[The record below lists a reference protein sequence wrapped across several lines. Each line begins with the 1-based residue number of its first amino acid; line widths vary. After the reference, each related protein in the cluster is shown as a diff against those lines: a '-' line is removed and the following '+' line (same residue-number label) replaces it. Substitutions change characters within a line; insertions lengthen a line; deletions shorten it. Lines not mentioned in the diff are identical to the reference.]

1 LGFRFAR
8 HKLSL
13 GACYALN
20 TKFLTGPDLL
30 PDLFWSIAVKRRD
43 ALSHKAQR
51 RVIRRAIASKHSG

>member
-1 LGFRFAR
+1 MIEGEVDVVAGIEAEEFDV
-8 HKLSL
+8 
-13 GACYALN
+13 C
-20 TKFLTGPDLL
+20 TDLL